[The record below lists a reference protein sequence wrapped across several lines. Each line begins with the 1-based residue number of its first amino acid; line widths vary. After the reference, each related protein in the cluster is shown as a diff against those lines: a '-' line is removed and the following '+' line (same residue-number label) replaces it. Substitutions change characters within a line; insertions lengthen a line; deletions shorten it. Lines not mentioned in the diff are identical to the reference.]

1 MVKETVYTLSID
13 KIDEEHAVLR
23 EIKGSKM
30 SYEGIFKDL
39 GKYKSRKCHLH
50 TPDEVKVYTGFD
62 SDDKEYKI
70 TRIQDCA
77 FSNCKD
83 LINLVIGPYVKEIRW
98 NMYRCDSLMN
108 IRVDK
113 NNTIYHDIDGVLFFN
128 DELVAFPQGRTGHY
142 NVPNGTKKIGRM
154 AFKSCHLSSIYF
166 PNTLEE
172 IGINSFYEC
181 YNIREFVLPKS
192 IKRVNSNYNVG
203 YEPITQDFYL
213 FDDKEKKNPLKI
225 SDIILMFPA

>member
-1 MVKETVYTLSID
+1 MVKKTFFTLSIN

-23 EIKGSKM
+23 EIKGSNM
-30 SYEGIFKDL
+30 SDDVIFKDL
-39 GKYKSRKCHLH
+39 GKYESRECHFH
-50 TPDEVKVYTGFD
+50 TPDEVKIYTGLD

-70 TRIQDCA
+70 IRIQDCA

-83 LINLVIGPYVKEIRW
+83 LVNLVIGPYVKEIVW
-98 NMYRCDSLMN
+98 IMYRCDSLMN

-113 NNTIYHDIDGVLFFN
+113 NNATYHDVDGVLFFN

-154 AFKSCHLSSIYF
+154 AFKSCNLSSIFF

-172 IGINSFYEC
+172 IGVNSFYEC
-181 YNIREFVLPKS
+181 RNIREFVLPNS
-192 IKRVNSNYNVG
+192 IKRVYSNCNVG
-203 YEPITQDFYL
+203 LEPIKQDFYL

>member
-1 MVKETVYTLSID
+1 MVKETLFSLSIE

-23 EIKGSKM
+23 GIKGSNM
-30 SYEGIFKDL
+30 SDEGIFKEL
-39 GKYKSRKCHLH
+39 GKYESRSCHYQ
-50 TPDEVKVYTGFD
+50 TPDEVKIYTCLD

-70 TRIQDCA
+70 IRIQDCA

-83 LINLVIGPYVKEIRW
+83 LVNLVIGPYVKEIGW

-108 IRVDK
+108 IRVDTK
-113 NNTIYHDIDGVLFFN
+113 NAIYHDIDGVLYLN

-154 AFKSCHLSSIYF
+154 AFKSCNLSSIYF

>member
-1 MVKETVYTLSID
+1 MMKETYFTLSID
-13 KIDEEHAVLR
+13 KIDEEYAVLR
-23 EIKGSKM
+23 EIKGSKT
-30 SYEGIFKDL
+30 SDNEIFKDL
-39 GKYKSRKCHLH
+39 GKYESRKCHIH
-50 TPDEVKVYTGFD
+50 TPEEVKIYTGLA

-83 LINLVIGPYVKEIRW
+83 LVNLVIGPYVEEIGW

-113 NNTIYHDIDGVLFFN
+113 KNAIYHDIDGVLFLN
-128 DELVAFPQGRTGHY
+128 NELVAFPQGRTGHY

-154 AFKSCHLSSIYF
+154 AFKSCNLSSVHF
-166 PNTLEE
+166 PDTLEE
-172 IGINSFYEC
+172 IGVNSFYEC
-181 YNIREFVLPKS
+181 NKIREFMLPKS
-192 IKRVNSNYNVG
+192 IKRVHRNCNVG
-203 YEPITQDFYL
+203 HKPITQVFYL
-213 FDDKEKKNPLKI
+213 FDDKEKNNPLKI